1 MSRVRPEARPRCRT
15 GALPALLLA
24 AGVAGL
30 TSPAAAQLRG
40 TVAGDD
46 STIIYANGVPQDGQ
60 ETGLPQPSYQP
71 FSAGAVP
78 DEAADGENDPAGD
91 LNAEAEPAE
100 PARPQNAAPDGETDE
115 TVTGTVREPTIDS
128 VEDLPLDG
136 GAARAG
142 AIEGLNA
149 EPEEAPFEAPGIRM
163 GSFVLRPSVEQ
174 GLTATSNADSSTTG
188 GSAVLSETTL
198 RLNAVSDWASNSLT
212 IDAYGV
218 YRKTLSGDEVE
229 DGAAGIDATLQ
240 LDLGN
245 DYRATA
251 TLGYAM
257 APESAASPVVIVGA
271 ASEPLRQ
278 TVTGSLALEKDVGK
292 ARFRITGGIADDSYG
307 DADLEGGG
315 TLSQQDR
322 DATLYTLAL
331 RAGYEISPALTPFIE
346 TEIGRN
352 LYDLEVDSAGYARS
366 SDQFAVRGGLA
377 FDLGEK
383 LSGEVSAGWVSEDFD
398 DPRLRT
404 ISTPSFGGELA
415 WSPMR
420 GTMVGL
426 SGLTTLEG
434 TTTPGESGSVLYSGA
449 LSVEREMRANLT
461 GNAILGAGLR
471 NYSGSDGRDLI
482 FNAEAGLTWW
492 LNRYAGVTTRVRH
505 ERVESNL
512 GDRDSQT
519 NSVFLGLKVQR

>member
-1 MSRVRPEARPRCRT
+1 
-15 GALPALLLA
+15 
-24 AGVAGL
+24 
-30 TSPAAAQLRG
+30 
-40 TVAGDD
+40 
-46 STIIYANGVPQDGQ
+46 
-60 ETGLPQPSYQP
+60 
-71 FSAGAVP
+71 
-78 DEAADGENDPAGD
+78 
-91 LNAEAEPAE
+91 
-100 PARPQNAAPDGETDE
+100 
-115 TVTGTVREPTIDS
+115 
-128 VEDLPLDG
+128 
-136 GAARAG
+136 
-142 AIEGLNA
+142 
-149 EPEEAPFEAPGIRM
+149 
-163 GSFVLRPSVEQ
+163 
-174 GLTATSNADSSTTG
+174 
-188 GSAVLSETTL
+188 
-198 RLNAVSDWASNSLT
+198 
-212 IDAYGV
+212 
-218 YRKTLSGDEVE
+218 
-229 DGAAGIDATLQ
+229 
-240 LDLGN
+240 
-245 DYRATA
+245 
-251 TLGYAM
+251 
-257 APESAASPVVIVGA
+257 
-271 ASEPLRQ
+271 
-278 TVTGSLALEKDVGK
+278 
-292 ARFRITGGIADDSYG
+292 
-307 DADLEGGG
+307 
-315 TLSQQDR
+315 
-322 DATLYTLAL
+322 
-331 RAGYEISPALTPFIE
+331 
-346 TEIGRN
+346 
-352 LYDLEVDSAGYARS
+352 
-366 SDQFAVRGGLA
+366 VRGGLA

>member
-30 TSPAAAQLRG
+30 ASPAAAQLRG

-46 STIIYANGVPQDGQ
+46 GTIIYENGIPQDGQ
-60 ETGLPQPSYQP
+60 ATGLPQPAYQP
-71 FSAGAVP
+71 YSAGAVP
-78 DEAADGENDPAGD
+78 DETAGENDPAD
-91 LNAEAEPAE
+91 DVNAEAEPAE
-100 PARPQNAAPDGETDE
+100 PAQPQNAATNGETDD
-115 TVTGTVREPTIDS
+115 TVTGGTVREPTIDS
-128 VEDLPLDG
+128 AEDLSLDE
-136 GAARAG
+136 GAARAA

-163 GSFVLRPSVEQ
+163 GSFILRPSVEQ

-198 RLNAVSDWASNSLT
+198 RLNVASDWASNSLT
-212 IDAYGV
+212 VDAYGV

-229 DGAAGIDATLQ
+229 DAASGIDAALE

-251 TLGYAM
+251 RLGYSM

-292 ARFRITGGIADDSYG
+292 ARFRITGGIEDDSYG

-315 TLSQQDR
+315 TLSQKDR

-331 RAGYEISPALTPFIE
+331 RAGYEISPALTPFVE

-366 SDQFAVRGGLA
+366 SDQYAVRGGLA

-404 ISTPSFGGELA
+404 ISTPSFGGDLA

-461 GNAILGAGLR
+461 GTAILGAGWR

-512 GDRDSQT
+512 GDRDSET